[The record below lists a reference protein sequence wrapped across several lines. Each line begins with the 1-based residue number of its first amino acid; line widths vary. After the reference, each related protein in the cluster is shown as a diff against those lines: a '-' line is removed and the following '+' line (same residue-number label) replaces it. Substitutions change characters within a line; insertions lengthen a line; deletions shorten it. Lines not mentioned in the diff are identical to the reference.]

1 MKLDGFALMADM
13 VYVTQSAGRLM
24 RAIYEMVLQRGWAQL
39 VEKTLGL
46 SKMIDKRMWQSMCP
60 LRQFKKIPEEIIRKI
75 EKKNIT
81 WDRFYDL
88 DAHEIG
94 ELVRAPKVGKT
105 IYKYI
110 HHVPKLELSV
120 HVLPI
125 TRSTLKVELTITP
138 DFQWDD
144 KIHGMA
150 EPFWILVED
159 VDSEILLHHEYFL
172 LKK

>member
-1 MKLDGFALMADM
+1 M
-13 VYVTQSAGRLM
+13 
-24 RAIYEMVLQRGWAQL
+24 IYELNFSHFFFL
-39 VEKTLGL
+39 F
-46 SKMIDKRMWQSMCP
+46 S
-60 LRQFKKIPEEIIRKI
+60 
-75 EKKNIT
+75 
-81 WDRFYDL
+81 
-88 DAHEIG
+88 G
-94 ELVRAPKVGKT
+94 ELVRAPKIGKT

-110 HHVPKLELSV
+110 HHIPKLELAV

-150 EPFWILVED
+150 EVSFQLKNYFFFSNFPLFLKPFWIWVED

-172 LKK
+172 LKKYVFFYS